1 MHAISVDFGNTPS
14 VLAALADESNAQL
27 VVNAAAERY
36 VLDTLEWIS
45 AGHAFTSRT
54 GKLEQS
60 INWHPAGDGGAVIYA
75 SAEYAEYVEKGTGTF
90 AGHEPWV
97 ISSKSD
103 RNGQKNPAGGG
114 YVIVNQVNHPG
125 SRPFPYFF
133 ADLDNRQAHMQ
144 QAGLSVLASR
154 LTGL

>member
-1 MHAISVDFGNTPS
+1 M
-14 VLAALADESNAQL
+14 ADESNAQL
-27 VVNAAAERY
+27 VVNAAAERF

-54 GKLEQS
+54 GQLEQS

-75 SAEYAEYVEKGTGTF
+75 SAEYAGWVEEGTEPHVIRPKDGRKGLKIPTGGN
-90 AGHEPWV
+90 ASPVGP
-97 ISSKSD
+97 
-103 RNGQKNPAGGG
+103 QLAGGG
-114 YVIVNQVNHPG
+114 YVIVKQVNHPG
-125 SRPFPYFF
+125 SRPFPFFF

>member
-54 GKLEQS
+54 GQLEQS
-60 INWHPAGDGGAVIYA
+60 INWHPASDGGAMIYA
-75 SAEYAEYVEKGTGTF
+75 SAEYAGWVEDGTEPHVIRPKDGRKGLKI
-90 AGHEPWV
+90 PV
-97 ISSKSD
+97 
-103 RNGQKNPAGGG
+103 AGGQG
-114 YVIVNQVNHPG
+114 YVIVKQVNHPG